1 MKHFRRLSL
10 SLLGIGVVACDRAKA
25 PPPVDSV
32 KAIPVSPAD
41 SAIAATTRNWNASAG
56 PVLLVVAGSPSQAF
70 VVAPDSATAAEQ
82 LANIPKPASVTL
94 FGRGGTVQT
103 ADLPS
108 LADSNGCAIGTLGA
122 APPPRAWSVGFI
134 GGVIAPVAM
143 DSTESLSRADSAKIV
158 VEMTRL
164 ASALPNDSAGRFSGL
179 PFIVRSVWRFKIP
192 DGPTVVIATLSRQ
205 VNQEAT
211 PLQERTLLVAEE
223 SPADSTY
230 STAYSE
236 RTSGPEETIE
246 SQDVLGAVLIGTV
259 RSPALVLS
267 RDDGDSVAYGLV
279 ERGENGRW
287 SPRWR
292 SARRRC

>member
-10 SLLGIGVVACDRAKA
+10 SLLGFGVVACDRAKA

-32 KAIPVSPAD
+32 KTTPISPVD
-41 SAIAATTRNWNASAG
+41 SVVAATTRNWNVSAG
-56 PVLLVVAGSPSQAF
+56 PVLLVVAGSASQAF
-70 VVAPDSATAAEQ
+70 VIAPESATEAEQ

-94 FGRGGTVQT
+94 FGRGGTVQS
-103 ADLPS
+103 AELPS
-108 LADSNGCAIGTLGA
+108 IADSNGCAIGTLSG
-122 APPPRAWSVGFI
+122 APPPRAWSVGFM

-143 DSTESLSRADSAKIV
+143 DSTESLSRADSAKLV

-164 ASALPNDSAGRFSGL
+164 ASALPNDSAERFSGL

-192 DGPTVVIATLSRQ
+192 SGQTVVIATLSRQ
-205 VNQEAT
+205 INQEAT
-211 PLQERTLLVAEE
+211 PLQERSFLVAEQ
-223 SPADSTY
+223 SATDSTY
-230 STAYSE
+230 STVYSE

-246 SQDVLGAVLIGTV
+246 SQEVLGAVLVGTT
-259 RSPALVLS
+259 RTPALILS
-267 RDDGDSVAYGLV
+267 RDDGDFVAYGLV

-287 SPRWR
+287 SQRWR